1 MPPKPPK
8 PVRLTE
14 AEAAAAAEAMT
25 AAGYD
30 YAGDVLRRLFQ
41 TCTHD
46 EAEAVLAH
54 VGRYAEK
61 CGPTWP
67 TVPWK

>member
-1 MPPKPPK
+1 MPPK
-8 PVRLTE
+8 PVRLLTE
-14 AEAAAAAEAMT
+14 AEASAAAAAMT

-41 TCTHD
+41 TCTH
-46 EAEAVLAH
+46 AEAALLLAH